1 MRRRSEA
8 QSGRYG
14 GCDYRWVADWQ
25 RVQSGLITC
34 WNIGID
40 RDEDSEL
47 VDRYKVEG
55 GTFSLYTM
63 RLRDS
68 PRGKDGRLSPEPVLG
83 D

>member
-1 MRRRSEA
+1 M
-8 QSGRYG
+8 
-14 GCDYRWVADWQ
+14 
-25 RVQSGLITC
+25 C

-47 VDRYKVEG
+47 IDLYKVEG
-55 GTFSLYTM
+55 KTFSLYTM

-68 PRGKDGRLSPEPVLG
+68 PRGKDGRLFPEPVLG